1 MTEGSD
7 TYRVLTG
14 RGSSLVREKASKF
27 IGLAFPVSTADD
39 FKQELAAIRKEH
51 HSARHWCHAYI
62 LGELGDVHRSNDDGE
77 PSGTAG
83 RPILR
88 HIQGAGLTNTAVVV
102 VRYFG
107 GTLLGK
113 GGLVQAYGDAAQKAL
128 IQAPSELRYMLVGV
142 VLTCTHAQFEQVRA
156 DVARAFGRIDSAT
169 FDMVCSA
176 TLSLPRSQV
185 EPLLRRWREGGI
197 AHCAPMA

>member
-1 MTEGSD
+1 MTDGKD
-7 TYRVLTG
+7 TYRVLNG
-14 RGSSLVREKASKF
+14 RSASLVREKASKF

-39 FKQELAAIRKEH
+39 FKQELASIRKEH
-51 HSARHWCHAYI
+51 HSARHWCYAYV

-88 HIQGAGLTNTAVVV
+88 HIQGAGLTYTAVVV

-113 GGLVQAYGDAAQKAL
+113 GGLVQAYGDAAQQAL
-128 IQAPSELRYMLVGV
+128 EQAPSELRHMLVGV

-156 DVARAFGRIDSAT
+156 DVARACGRIDSAT
-169 FDMVCSA
+169 FDIVCSA